1 LDKFCT
7 QLALRNLV
15 PKQKQLQELRISDLR
30 ERITLSFGDAWAP
43 SFSADIALS
52 ELGSRSVNEALAAG
66 FEPDLI
72 WKAVCKAHP
81 TETEK
86 YRY

>member
-1 LDKFCT
+1 MHNN
-7 QLALRNLV
+7 LAH
-15 PKQKQLQELRISDLR
+15 KQKLYQALRISDLR

-43 SFSADIALS
+43 SFSSDIALS
-52 ELGSRSVNEALAAG
+52 ELGSKSVNEALASG
-66 FEPDLI
+66 VEPDVI

-86 YRY
+86 YKY

>member
-1 LDKFCT
+1 LDKLCI
-7 QLALRNLV
+7 QLIHHNLAHK
-15 PKQKQLQELRISDLR
+15 PKLLPQLRISDLR

-52 ELGSRSVNEALAAG
+52 ELGSKSVNEALAAG
-66 FEPDLI
+66 FEPDVI

>member
-1 LDKFCT
+1 M
-7 QLALRNLV
+7 
-15 PKQKQLQELRISDLR
+15 
-30 ERITLSFGDAWAP
+30 SFGDAWAP

-52 ELGSRSVNEALAAG
+52 ELGSKSVNEALAAG
-66 FEPDLI
+66 FEPDVI

-86 YRY
+86 HRY